1 MKFYRTEKDNLINL
15 EEVAMIYKGGPDE
28 PYTVALKNGKEYSVP
43 ELGIE
48 DVDHI
53 MDYNAYFIK

>member
-15 EEVAMIYKGGPDE
+15 EEAAMIYKGGPEE

-43 ELGIE
+43 ELKVE
-48 DVDHI
+48 DVDRI
-53 MDYNAYFIK
+53 MEYNDYLIK